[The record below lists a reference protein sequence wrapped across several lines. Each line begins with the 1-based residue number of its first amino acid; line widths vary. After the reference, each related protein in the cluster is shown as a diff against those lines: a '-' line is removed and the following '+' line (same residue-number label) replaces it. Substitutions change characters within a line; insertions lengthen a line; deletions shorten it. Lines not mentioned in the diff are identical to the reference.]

1 VTVLFTIEYL
11 IRIIVVK
18 NRVRYFLKPMNVVDL
33 LAVLPYYV
41 EKVLPLLPSTSLRV
55 LRIVR
60 LARLGRLRNLFSEY
74 IEVMSRALW
83 NAADEAGP
91 MMLLMIM
98 LEVVL
103 FGSSVYAFE
112 NGNHKD
118 GTFVSIPDT
127 MWWAFVTMTTVGY
140 GDLSPITNPGRILGV
155 FCMFSGIVLMA
166 ICVIIIGGN
175 FEQVHQA
182 IQSEKLAKL
191 QKKRLEEEKSKAEL
205 AKFNVS
211 KVALRQ
217 SERQSIPNVRFS
229 TTSPRLKRQKLQNA
243 VDDLE
248 MRVVNMEERLKTV
261 VHAGRSFVTTNK
273 NLNFS

>member
-11 IRIIVVK
+11 LRIITVK
-18 NRVRYFLKPMNVVDL
+18 NRCRYLLKPMNVVDL
-33 LAVLPYYV
+33 LAVIPYYV
-41 EKVLPLLPSTSLRV
+41 EKVLPQLPSTSLRV
-55 LRIVR
+55 LRIIR

-103 FGSSVYAFE
+103 FGASVYVFE
-112 NGNHKD
+112 KGNHKD
-118 GTFVSIPDT
+118 GTFESIPDT

-140 GDLSPITNPGRILGV
+140 GDLAPTTFLGRLLGI

-175 FEQVHQA
+175 FEQVHQGLM
-182 IQSEKLAKL
+182 SEKLAKIE
-191 QKKRLEEEKSKAEL
+191 QQRLEEEK
-205 AKFNVS
+205 AKKEQPKSSSPVQTKRTFSV
-211 KVALRQ
+211 
-217 SERQSIPNVRFS
+217 PTVRSS
-229 TTSPRLKRQKLQNA
+229 TTSSRLKRTQMQNA
-243 VDDLE
+243 IDDLQA
-248 MRVVNMEERLKTV
+248 RVGKMEDRL
-261 VHAGRSFVTTNK
+261 
-273 NLNFS
+273 